1 VKRGVSPVTATPKR
15 NGAVN
20 PATGSVNEFR
30 LDGKIAVITGGG
42 SGIGRAIA
50 LKFAANGAA
59 VHIMD
64 LSGEDARAVAQE
76 ITEANGIASDHP
88 CDVGNQAEVISTFNQ
103 ISRERIHVLINNA
116 GISQIGNVENTTEA
130 DLDRIL
136 RVNVKGY
143 YNCIYACIPHMKA
156 SGGGVILNMAS
167 IAGTAGLADRFGY
180 STSKGA
186 VIAMTYSVARDY
198 ISYNI
203 RCNCISPARVH
214 TPFVDGY
221 LLKNYPGREQE
232 MYAKLASTQPIGR
245 MGKPDEVASL
255 ALFLCSDAAAF
266 ITGVDYPLDGGFL
279 NLHG

>member
-1 VKRGVSPVTATPKR
+1 
-15 NGAVN
+15 
-20 PATGSVNEFR
+20 
-30 LDGKIAVITGGG
+30 
-42 SGIGRAIA
+42 
-50 LKFAANGAA
+50 
-59 VHIMD
+59 MD

-103 ISRERIHVLINNA
+103 ISRERIHVLVNNA